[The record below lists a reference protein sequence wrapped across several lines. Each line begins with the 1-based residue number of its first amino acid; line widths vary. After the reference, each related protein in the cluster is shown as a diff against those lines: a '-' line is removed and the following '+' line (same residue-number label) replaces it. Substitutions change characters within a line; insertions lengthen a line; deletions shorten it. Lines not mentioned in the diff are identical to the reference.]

1 MTAGNK
7 LSRIIAVLLCAF
19 IAIGVV
25 LFYVPRED
33 VQAAA
38 TATFKPYND
47 WGDGCNF
54 NIELKGF
61 KKGARV
67 TLKLTAPHEIGSYSV
82 WKPNGVSASRVKGTE
97 QAIYIT
103 FTYNGNN

>member
-38 TATFKPYND
+38 TATFKIYDD

-54 NIELKGF
+54 NIELSGF
-61 KKGARV
+61 KKGAKV
-67 TLKLTAPHEIGSYSV
+67 TLKLRRPMKLEVIKFGPLQV
-82 WKPNGVSASRVKGTE
+82 FPPQE
-97 QAIYIT
+97 
-103 FTYNGNN
+103 